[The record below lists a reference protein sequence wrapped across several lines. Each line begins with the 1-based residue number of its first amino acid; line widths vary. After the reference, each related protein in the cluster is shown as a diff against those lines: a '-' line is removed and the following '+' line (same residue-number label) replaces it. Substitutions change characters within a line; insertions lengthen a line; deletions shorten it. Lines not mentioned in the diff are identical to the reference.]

1 MSCCR
6 ECPALSDCRNSC
18 RKCPALSDCR
28 NSCCECPALSDCPNS
43 CCECPAL
50 SDCRNSCRECPA
62 LSDCRNSC
70 RECPA
75 LLRCL
80 GIFFIFEVMFVEMLF
95 NTSCQD
101 VSVAV
106 ASFPGTMIE
115 LSTIFLRAKRYSMR
129 YVLAAAETIVAII
142 YSAPRVR
149 IPSSSIKA
157 ENRPTGK
164 KTNLCFEKK
173 CK

>member
-1 MSCCR
+1 
-6 ECPALSDCRNSC
+6 
-18 RKCPALSDCR
+18 
-28 NSCCECPALSDCPNS
+28 
-43 CCECPAL
+43 
-50 SDCRNSCRECPA
+50 
-62 LSDCRNSC
+62 
-70 RECPA
+70 
-75 LLRCL
+75 
-80 GIFFIFEVMFVEMLF
+80 MFVEMLF

-149 IPSSSIKA
+149 ILVIFHQGGEQTYWK
-157 ENRPTGK
+157 ENK
-164 KTNLCFEKK
+164 FMF
-173 CK
+173 